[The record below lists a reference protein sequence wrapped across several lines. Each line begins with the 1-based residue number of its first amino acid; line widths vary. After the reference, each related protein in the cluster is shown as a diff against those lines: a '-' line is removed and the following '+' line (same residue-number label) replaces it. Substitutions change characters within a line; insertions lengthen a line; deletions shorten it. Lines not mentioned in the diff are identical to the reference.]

1 LETEVSFETGLN
13 SHNIGR
19 FAQRRVEL
27 GSIRTDVHGELQRAI
42 RVLSDCDRGSHC
54 YAPRKLTLNSGLIMN
69 PWKGLKL
76 WSYARDIEVD
86 NSSFSL
92 FMFSRSPRLVNRSP
106 LSVSTV
112 NATGRV
118 VSEVA
123 EWQKGH
129 ERSLP
134 E

>member
-1 LETEVSFETGLN
+1 MASCDVRESCQPLISDANCWN
-13 SHNIGR
+13 SY
-19 FAQRRVEL
+19 E
-27 GSIRTDVHGELQRAI
+27 
-42 RVLSDCDRGSHC
+42 
-54 YAPRKLTLNSGLIMN
+54 LTLNSGLIMN

-112 NATGRV
+112 NAIGRV
-118 VSEVA
+118 VSEVE